1 MSGNCRGSS
10 QGGRH
15 GPCLQ
20 EVPTSTHLHLTQDED
35 AWRPTEKWCN
45 QLFCNVVP
53 MLLGNEEEELG
64 GRQHFDLDTFLS
76 DISDTLFTMTQTP
89 STHQALPEDGRCPK
103 PCWNWKR
110 RSRQTACPRQ
120 ISASWLQTESCCLW
134 QTGPPPVLDN
144 PNTAAA
150 LETQSSQWLHVLSR
164 ARWAVM
170 PQVAAREAR
179 THLIPDSMAALPV
192 WDCSSLSLLARFQ
205 AAPAAPASASSC
217 TWISCFFLLFH
228 GGFRVDE
235 APDVLVGS
243 MVG

>member
-1 MSGNCRGSS
+1 MGPAC
-10 QGGRH
+10 GRC
-15 GPCLQ
+15 PPAPL
-20 EVPTSTHLHLTQDED
+20 LHLTQDED

-89 STHQALPEDGRCPK
+89 STHQALPEDGGCPK
-103 PCWNWKR
+103 PCWKWKR
-110 RSRQTACPRQ
+110 RSRQTACPRH

-150 LETQSSQWLHVLSR
+150 LEAQSSQWLHGGQPMLSR
-164 ARWAVM
+164 ARWAVV

-179 THLIPDSMAALPV
+179 TRLAPDSMAALPV
-192 WDCSSLSLLARFQ
+192 WDCSSLSL
-205 AAPAAPASASSC
+205 PGPVPGSSC
-217 TWISCFFLLFH
+217 STSQRQLLHLDQLFFLLFH
-228 GGFRVDE
+228 RGLWVDE
-235 APDVLVGS
+235 APDVLMGRVVG
-243 MVG
+243 